1 MRKVINWSITLP
13 PDMAEDLKEV
23 MRTEKRGKSELVR
36 EALRRYIEDLKW
48 RETYRYFEK
57 RARKLGITEKDV
69 VGLVHKT
76 RERKDA

>member
-13 PDMAEDLKEV
+13 PDMVEDLKEV
-23 MRTEKRGKSELVR
+23 MKTEKRGKSELVR

-69 VGLVHKT
+69 VGLVHKA
-76 RERKDA
+76 RERKVA

>member
-13 PDMAEDLKEV
+13 SEMEKDLERV
-23 MRTEKRGKSELVR
+23 MKIERRGKSDLVR
-36 EALRRYIEDLKW
+36 EALRHYIDELKW

-69 VGLVHKT
+69 VGLVHET
-76 RERKDA
+76 RKEKNA